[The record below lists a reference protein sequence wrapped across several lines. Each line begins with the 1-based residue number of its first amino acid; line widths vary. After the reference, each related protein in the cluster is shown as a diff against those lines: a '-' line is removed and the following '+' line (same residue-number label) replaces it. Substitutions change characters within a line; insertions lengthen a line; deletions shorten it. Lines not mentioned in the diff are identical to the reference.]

1 MSLGSLAKRRDEG
14 SSGYQPTI
22 ELRNQPDFPAK
33 QLAKDHA
40 RLERCSWITIEPERD
55 LPPICFG
62 GSLQH
67 REHLLR
73 RHRSRLLT
81 LKFRALFLRPV
92 DGSLNFIRS
101 HVRVALLQSL
111 A

>member
-1 MSLGSLAKRRDEG
+1 VGH
-14 SSGYQPTI
+14 QPTI

-40 RLERCSWITIEPERD
+40 RLQRCSGITIEPKRD

-62 GSLQH
+62 GSRQH
-67 REHLLR
+67 REHLR
-73 RHRSRLLT
+73 RRDSSRLLI
-81 LKFRALFLRPV
+81 LKLCALFLGPV
-92 DGSLNFIRS
+92 DGSLKFIRS